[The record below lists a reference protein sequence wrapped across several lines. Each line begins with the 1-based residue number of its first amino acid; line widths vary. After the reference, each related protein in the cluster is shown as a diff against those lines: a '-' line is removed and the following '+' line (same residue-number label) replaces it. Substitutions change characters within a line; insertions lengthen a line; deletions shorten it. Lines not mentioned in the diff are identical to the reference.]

1 MTVKIR
7 KLSKNGDDE
16 LNLPEE
22 EARRL
27 VETEQGRY
35 FIVDSQT
42 KQIIKPVQVQ
52 DGQELMFLPIVAGG

>member
-7 KLSKNGDDE
+7 KQSRNGDDE
-16 LNLPEE
+16 LNLSEE
-22 EARRL
+22 EAKRL

-35 FIVDSQT
+35 FIIDAET
-42 KQIIKPVQVQ
+42 KKIVSPIQVQ